1 MSRNRFLIVL
11 GGCLLA
17 ASGAWADDVGYVEC
31 SSHPD
36 GTQVFAK
43 PRKSP
48 EVVASMACGERF
60 TILVYGFVFSRVQT
74 GDGKIGYVY
83 SNMIAVD
90 RAAAPL
96 QKPASPQMVTASEK
110 VPVRTP
116 PAEQPA
122 PPPVA
127 KPQAASAQST
137 VTAASVSAAP
147 QPVPSA
153 PASPA
158 PAVSAAPTSSAAT
171 PNLPE
176 ITVSV
181 TPPAPAAVP
190 ASGSLL
196 PTPPIPE
203 TTVTPAP
210 AQPAAA
216 PAPAPVSSAPVTP
229 AATSNVPEP
238 APPAA
243 QPEPSAATQPQPD
256 PAQPPAAPAI
266 RPVESH
272 ATWERPLP
280 GGRTTTP
287 RIEVFGG
294 YSFARLD
301 GGAGS
306 YTNLNG
312 AMGSFG
318 WNFKPSLQ
326 IVADSSY
333 NFVTISG
340 TKNILYGNHFGARYF
355 YRKHRP
361 GGITPFVEAL
371 VGGSRADTTVT
382 GVGGYPTSANCLSY
396 KVGGGL
402 DIHPSRHWEIRVLD
416 FDYYRTSFGTN
427 VHQNNYWVS
436 TGIVL
441 RLFGGAE

>member
-17 ASGAWADDVGYVEC
+17 ASATWADDVGYVEC

-90 RAAAPL
+90 RAAAPV
-96 QKPASPQMVTASEK
+96 QKSASPQMVAASER
-110 VPVRTP
+110 VPVRTA

-127 KPQAASAQST
+127 KPQPAPAQSP

-147 QPVPSA
+147 TSA
-153 PASPA
+153 
-158 PAVSAAPTSSAAT
+158 AAT

-176 ITVSV
+176 ITVAAA
-181 TPPAPAAVP
+181 PPAPAAAP

-196 PTPPIPE
+196 PTPPVPE

-210 AQPAAA
+210 
-216 PAPAPVSSAPVTP
+216 VSSATAPP
-229 AATSNVPEP
+229 AATSSVPE
-238 APPAA
+238 PAA
-243 QPEPSAATQPQPD
+243 QPEPSAAAQPQPE
-256 PAQPPAAPAI
+256 PAQPPATPAI

-272 ATWERPLP
+272 TTWERPLP

-294 YSFARLD
+294 YSFARLA

-318 WNFKPSLQ
+318 WNFKPWLQ
-326 IVADSSY
+326 IVGDSSY

-355 YRKHRP
+355 YRKHSP
-361 GGITPFVEAL
+361 WGITPFVEAL
-371 VGGSRADTTVT
+371 VGGSRADTTVS
-382 GVGGYPTSANCLSY
+382 GVGGYTTSANCLSY

-427 VHQNNYWVS
+427 VHQNNYWAS

>member
-1 MSRNRFLIVL
+1 MPIPFTWSSTATASLSEPSAAPAAKML
-11 GGCLLA
+11 SADSSPALA
-17 ASGAWADDVGYVEC
+17 SNLPTLTTPTQLAPSAAWADDVGYVEC

-90 RAAAPL
+90 RAAAPV
-96 QKPASPQMVTASEK
+96 QKSASPQMVAASER
-110 VPVRTP
+110 VPVRTA

-127 KPQAASAQST
+127 KPHPAPAQST

-147 QPVPSA
+147 QPV
-153 PASPA
+153 SPA
-158 PAVSAAPTSSAAT
+158 PAS
-171 PNLPE
+171 
-176 ITVSV
+176 
-181 TPPAPAAVP
+181 
-190 ASGSLL
+190 
-196 PTPPIPE
+196 
-203 TTVTPAP
+203 
-210 AQPAAA
+210 
-216 PAPAPVSSAPVTP
+216 
-229 AATSNVPEP
+229 
-238 APPAA
+238 
-243 QPEPSAATQPQPD
+243 
-256 PAQPPAAPAI
+256 PAI

-272 ATWERPLP
+272 TTWERPLP

-318 WNFKPSLQ
+318 WNFKPWLQ
-326 IVADSSY
+326 IVGDSSY
-333 NFVTISG
+333 NFITISG

-355 YRKHRP
+355 YRKHSP
-361 GGITPFVEAL
+361 WGITPFVEAL

-382 GVGGYPTSANCLSY
+382 GAGGYTTSTNCMSY

-416 FDYYRTSFGTN
+416 FDYYRTSFGTT
-427 VHQNNYWVS
+427 VHQNNYWAS

>member
-1 MSRNRFLIVL
+1 MSRNRFFIVL

-17 ASGAWADDVGYVEC
+17 ASAAWADDVGYVEC

-74 GDGKIGYVY
+74 GDGKVGYVY

-90 RAAAPL
+90 RAAAPV
-96 QKPASPQMVTASEK
+96 QKSASPQMVAASEK
-110 VPVRTP
+110 VPVRTA
-116 PAEQPA
+116 PAEQPV

-127 KPQAASAQST
+127 KPQLAPAQST

-147 QPVPSA
+147 QPVSPA
-153 PASPA
+153 PTSPA
-158 PAVSAAPTSSAAT
+158 PAASAAPTSAAAT

-176 ITVSV
+176 ITVPAA
-181 TPPAPAAVP
+181 PPAPASAP

-196 PTPPIPE
+196 PTPPVPE

-210 AQPAAA
+210 
-216 PAPAPVSSAPVTP
+216 VSSATAPP
-229 AATSNVPEP
+229 AATSSVPE
-238 APPAA
+238 PAA
-243 QPEPSAATQPQPD
+243 QPEPSAAAQPQPE
-256 PAQPPAAPAI
+256 PAQPPAI

-272 ATWERPLP
+272 TTWERPLP

-287 RIEVFGG
+287 RVEVFGG
-294 YSFARLD
+294 YSFARID

-312 AMGSFG
+312 ALGSFG
-318 WNFKPSLQ
+318 WNFKPWLQ

-355 YRKHRP
+355 YRKHSP
-361 GGITPFVEAL
+361 WGITPFVEAL
-371 VGGSRADTTVT
+371 VGGSRADTTIP
-382 GVGGYPTSANCLSY
+382 GVGGYTTSTNCMSY

-416 FDYYRTSFGTN
+416 FDYYRTAFGTN
-427 VHQNNYWVS
+427 VHQNNYWAS

-441 RLFGGAE
+441 RLFGGSSDY

>member
-1 MSRNRFLIVL
+1 MSRNRFLVVL

-17 ASGAWADDVGYVEC
+17 ASAAWADDVGYVEC

-90 RAAAPL
+90 RAAAPV
-96 QKPASPQMVTASEK
+96 QKPASPQMVAASEK
-110 VPVRTP
+110 VPVRTAP
-116 PAEQPA
+116 VEQPA

-127 KPQAASAQST
+127 KPQPAPAQST

-147 QPVPSA
+147 QPVSPA

-158 PAVSAAPTSSAAT
+158 PAASTA
-171 PNLPE
+171 
-176 ITVSV
+176 
-181 TPPAPAAVP
+181 P

-196 PTPPIPE
+196 PNPAVSE
-203 TTVTPAP
+203 MTVT
-210 AQPAAA
+210 
-216 PAPAPVSSAPVTP
+216 PAPVSSATAPP
-229 AATSNVPEP
+229 AATSSVPEP
-238 APPAA
+238 AAQREPTAAA
-243 QPEPSAATQPQPD
+243 QPQPE
-256 PAQPPAAPAI
+256 PAQPPAI

-272 ATWERPLP
+272 TTWERPLP

-287 RIEVFGG
+287 RVEVFGG
-294 YSFARLD
+294 YSFARLA

-318 WNFKPSLQ
+318 WNFKPWLQ
-326 IVADSSY
+326 IVGDSSY

-355 YRKHRP
+355 YRKHSP
-361 GGITPFVEAL
+361 WGITPFVEAL

-382 GVGGYPTSANCLSY
+382 GVGGYTISANCLSY

-427 VHQNNYWVS
+427 VHQNNYWAS

>member
-1 MSRNRFLIVL
+1 MSRNRFLVVL

-17 ASGAWADDVGYVEC
+17 ASAAWADDVGYVEC

-90 RAAAPL
+90 RAAAPV
-96 QKPASPQMVTASEK
+96 QKPASPQMVAASEK
-110 VPVRTP
+110 VPVRTAP
-116 PAEQPA
+116 VEQPA

-127 KPQAASAQST
+127 KPQPAPAQST

-147 QPVPSA
+147 QPVSPA

-158 PAVSAAPTSSAAT
+158 PAASTAPASAAAK

-176 ITVSV
+176 ITVPAA
-181 TPPAPAAVP
+181 PPASAPAP

-196 PTPPIPE
+196 PTPAVPE

-210 AQPAAA
+210 
-216 PAPAPVSSAPVTP
+216 VSSATTPP
-229 AATSNVPEP
+229 AATSSVPE
-238 APPAA
+238 PAA
-243 QPEPSAATQPQPD
+243 QPEPSAAAQPQPE
-256 PAQPPAAPAI
+256 PAQPPAI

-272 ATWERPLP
+272 TTWERPLP

-287 RIEVFGG
+287 RVEVFGG
-294 YSFARLD
+294 YSFARLA

-318 WNFKPSLQ
+318 WNFKPWLQ
-326 IVADSSY
+326 IVGDSSY

-355 YRKHRP
+355 YRKHSP
-361 GGITPFVEAL
+361 WGITPFVEAL

-382 GVGGYPTSANCLSY
+382 GVGGYTTSTNCMSY

-427 VHQNNYWVS
+427 VHQNNYWAS

>member
-1 MSRNRFLIVL
+1 
-11 GGCLLA
+11 
-17 ASGAWADDVGYVEC
+17 
-31 SSHPD
+31 
-36 GTQVFAK
+36 
-43 PRKSP
+43 
-48 EVVASMACGERF
+48 MACGERF

-90 RAAAPL
+90 RAAAPV
-96 QKPASPQMVTASEK
+96 QKPASPQMVAASEK
-110 VPVRTP
+110 VPVRTAP
-116 PAEQPA
+116 VEQPA

-127 KPQAASAQST
+127 KPQPAPAQST

-147 QPVPSA
+147 QPVSPA

-158 PAVSAAPTSSAAT
+158 PAASTAPASAAAK

-176 ITVSV
+176 ITVPAA
-181 TPPAPAAVP
+181 PPASAPAP

-196 PTPPIPE
+196 PTPAVPE

-210 AQPAAA
+210 
-216 PAPAPVSSAPVTP
+216 VSSATAPP
-229 AATSNVPEP
+229 AATSSVPE
-238 APPAA
+238 PAA
-243 QPEPSAATQPQPD
+243 QPEPSAAAQPQPE
-256 PAQPPAAPAI
+256 PAQPPAI

-272 ATWERPLP
+272 TTWERPLP

-287 RIEVFGG
+287 RVEVFGG
-294 YSFARLD
+294 YSFARLA

-318 WNFKPSLQ
+318 WNFKPWLQ
-326 IVADSSY
+326 IVGDSSY

-355 YRKHRP
+355 YRKHSP
-361 GGITPFVEAL
+361 WGITPFVEAL

-382 GVGGYPTSANCLSY
+382 GVGGYTTSTNCMSY

-427 VHQNNYWVS
+427 VHQNNYWAS

>member
-1 MSRNRFLIVL
+1 MSRNRLFIIL

-17 ASGAWADDVGYVEC
+17 ASAAWADDVGYVEC

-74 GDGKIGYVY
+74 GDGKVGYVY

-90 RAAAPL
+90 RAAAPV
-96 QKPASPQMVTASEK
+96 QKPASPQMVAASEK
-110 VPVRTP
+110 VPVRTAP
-116 PAEQPA
+116 VAQPA

-127 KPQAASAQST
+127 KPQPAPAQST
-137 VTAASVSAAP
+137 VTAAP
-147 QPVPSA
+147 QPVSPA

-158 PAVSAAPTSSAAT
+158 PAASAAPTSAAAT

-176 ITVSV
+176 ITVPAA
-181 TPPAPAAVP
+181 PPAPAAAP

-196 PTPPIPE
+196 PTPSAPE

-210 AQPAAA
+210 
-216 PAPAPVSSAPVTP
+216 VSSATAPS
-229 AATSNVPEP
+229 AATSSVPE
-238 APPAA
+238 PAA
-243 QPEPSAATQPQPD
+243 QPEPSAAAQPQPEA
-256 PAQPPAAPAI
+256 AQPPAI

-272 ATWERPLP
+272 TTWERPLP

-287 RIEVFGG
+287 RVEVFGG

-306 YTNLNG
+306 HTNLNG

-318 WNFKPSLQ
+318 WNFKPWLQ

-355 YRKHRP
+355 YRKHSP
-361 GGITPFVEAL
+361 WGITPFVEAL
-371 VGGSRADTTVT
+371 VGGSRADSTVT
-382 GVGGYPTSANCLSY
+382 GVGGYTTSANCMSY

-427 VHQNNYWVS
+427 VHQNNYWAS

>member
-1 MSRNRFLIVL
+1 MSRNRFLVVL

-17 ASGAWADDVGYVEC
+17 ASAAWADDVGYVEC

-36 GTQVFAK
+36 GTQVFGK

-48 EVVASMACGERF
+48 EVVASVACGERF

-83 SNMIAVD
+83 SNLIAVD

-110 VPVRTP
+110 VAVRTAP
-116 PAEQPA
+116 VEQPA

-127 KPQAASAQST
+127 KPQPAPAQST
-137 VTAASVSAAP
+137 VTAAPLSAVP
-147 QPVPSA
+147 EPV
-153 PASPA
+153 SPA
-158 PAVSAAPTSSAAT
+158 PAAAKQ
-171 PNLPE
+171 NLPE
-176 ITVSV
+176 ITVSA
-181 TPPAPAAVP
+181 TPPAPAAAP

-196 PTPPIPE
+196 PTPPVPE

-216 PAPAPVSSAPVTP
+216 PDSTPASSAPATP
-229 AATSNVPEP
+229 AAISSVPEP
-238 APPAA
+238 APRAS
-243 QPEPSAATQPQPD
+243 QPEPSAAAQPQPD
-256 PAQPPAAPAI
+256 PAQPSAAPAI

-287 RIEVFGG
+287 RVEVFGG

-355 YRKHRP
+355 YRKHSP
-361 GGITPFVEAL
+361 WGITPFVEAL
-371 VGGSRADTTVT
+371 AGGSRADTTVT
-382 GVGGYPTSANCLSY
+382 GVGGYTTSANCLSY

-427 VHQNNYWVS
+427 VHQNNYWAS

>member
-17 ASGAWADDVGYVEC
+17 ASAAWADDVGYVEC

-74 GDGKIGYVY
+74 GDGKVGYVY

-90 RAAAPL
+90 RAAAPV
-96 QKPASPQMVTASEK
+96 QKSTSPQMVAASEK
-110 VPVRTP
+110 VPVRTA

-122 PPPVA
+122 PRPVA
-127 KPQAASAQST
+127 KLQPAPAQST

-147 QPVPSA
+147 QPVSPA
-153 PASPA
+153 PASPE
-158 PAVSAAPTSSAAT
+158 PAASAAPTSAAAT

-176 ITVSV
+176 ITVAAA
-181 TPPAPAAVP
+181 PPAP

-196 PTPPIPE
+196 PTPPVPE

-210 AQPAAA
+210 
-216 PAPAPVSSAPVTP
+216 VSSATAPP
-229 AATSNVPEP
+229 AATSSVPE
-238 APPAA
+238 PAA
-243 QPEPSAATQPQPD
+243 QPEPSAAAQPQPE
-256 PAQPPAAPAI
+256 PAQPPAV

-272 ATWERPLP
+272 TTWERPLP

-294 YSFARLD
+294 YSFARID

-318 WNFKPSLQ
+318 WNFKPWLQ

-355 YRKHRP
+355 YRKHSP
-361 GGITPFVEAL
+361 WGITPFVEAL

-382 GVGGYPTSANCLSY
+382 GVGGYTTSANCLSY

-427 VHQNNYWVS
+427 VHQNNYWAS

>member
-17 ASGAWADDVGYVEC
+17 ASAAWADDVGYVEC

-90 RAAAPL
+90 RAAAPV
-96 QKPASPQMVTASEK
+96 QKSASPQMVAASEK
-110 VPVRTP
+110 VPVRTAP
-116 PAEQPA
+116 VEQPA

-127 KPQAASAQST
+127 KPQPAPAQST

-147 QPVPSA
+147 QPVSPA

-158 PAVSAAPTSSAAT
+158 PAASTAPASAAAT

-176 ITVSV
+176 ITVPAA
-181 TPPAPAAVP
+181 PPASAPAP

-196 PTPPIPE
+196 PTPPVPE
-203 TTVTPAP
+203 TTVTS
-210 AQPAAA
+210 
-216 PAPAPVSSAPVTP
+216 APVSSAT
-229 AATSNVPEP
+229 AE
-238 APPAA
+238 PAA
-243 QPEPSAATQPQPD
+243 QPEPSAAAQPQPE
-256 PAQPPAAPAI
+256 PAQPPAI

-272 ATWERPLP
+272 TTWERPLP

-287 RIEVFGG
+287 RVEVFGG
-294 YSFARLD
+294 YSFARID

-318 WNFKPSLQ
+318 WNFKPWLQ
-326 IVADSSY
+326 IVGDSSY

-355 YRKHRP
+355 YRKHSP
-361 GGITPFVEAL
+361 WGITPFVEAL

-382 GVGGYPTSANCLSY
+382 GVGGYTTSTNCMSY

-416 FDYYRTSFGTN
+416 FDYYRTAFGTN
-427 VHQNNYWVS
+427 VHQNNYWAS

-441 RLFGGAE
+441 RLFGGSSDY

>member
-17 ASGAWADDVGYVEC
+17 ASAAWADDVGYVEC

-90 RAAAPL
+90 RAAAPV
-96 QKPASPQMVTASEK
+96 QKPASPQMVAASEK
-110 VPVRTP
+110 VPVRTAP
-116 PAEQPA
+116 VEQPA

-127 KPQAASAQST
+127 KPQPAPAQST

-147 QPVPSA
+147 QPVSPA
-153 PASPA
+153 PTSPA
-158 PAVSAAPTSSAAT
+158 PAASAAPTSAAAT

-176 ITVSV
+176 ITVPAA
-181 TPPAPAAVP
+181 PPASAPAP

-196 PTPPIPE
+196 PTPPVPE
-203 TTVTPAP
+203 TTVTS
-210 AQPAAA
+210 
-216 PAPAPVSSAPVTP
+216 APVSSAT
-229 AATSNVPEP
+229 AE
-238 APPAA
+238 PAA
-243 QPEPSAATQPQPD
+243 QPEPSAAAQPQPE
-256 PAQPPAAPAI
+256 PAQPPAI

-272 ATWERPLP
+272 TTWERPLP

-287 RIEVFGG
+287 RVEVFGG
-294 YSFARLD
+294 YSFARID

-318 WNFKPSLQ
+318 WNFKPWLQ
-326 IVADSSY
+326 IVGDSSY

-355 YRKHRP
+355 YRKHSP
-361 GGITPFVEAL
+361 WGITPFVEAL

-382 GVGGYPTSANCLSY
+382 GVGGYTTSTNCMSY

-427 VHQNNYWVS
+427 VHQNNYWAS

>member
-1 MSRNRFLIVL
+1 
-11 GGCLLA
+11 
-17 ASGAWADDVGYVEC
+17 
-31 SSHPD
+31 
-36 GTQVFAK
+36 
-43 PRKSP
+43 
-48 EVVASMACGERF
+48 MACGERF

-74 GDGKIGYVY
+74 GDGKVGYVY

-90 RAAAPL
+90 RAAAPV
-96 QKPASPQMVTASEK
+96 QKSTSPQMVAASEK
-110 VPVRTP
+110 VPVRTA

-122 PPPVA
+122 PRPVA
-127 KPQAASAQST
+127 KLQPAPAQST

-147 QPVPSA
+147 QPVSPA
-153 PASPA
+153 PASPE
-158 PAVSAAPTSSAAT
+158 PAASAAPTSAAAT

-176 ITVSV
+176 ITVAAA
-181 TPPAPAAVP
+181 PPAP

-196 PTPPIPE
+196 PTPPVPE

-210 AQPAAA
+210 
-216 PAPAPVSSAPVTP
+216 VSSATAPP
-229 AATSNVPEP
+229 AATSSVPE
-238 APPAA
+238 PAA
-243 QPEPSAATQPQPD
+243 QPEPSAAAQPQPE
-256 PAQPPAAPAI
+256 PAQPPAV

-272 ATWERPLP
+272 TTWERPLP

-294 YSFARLD
+294 YSFARID

-318 WNFKPSLQ
+318 WNFKPWLQ

-355 YRKHRP
+355 YRKHSP
-361 GGITPFVEAL
+361 WGITPFVEAL

-382 GVGGYPTSANCLSY
+382 GVGGYTTSANCLSY

-427 VHQNNYWVS
+427 VHQNNYWAS

>member
-1 MSRNRFLIVL
+1 MSRNRFFIVL

-17 ASGAWADDVGYVEC
+17 ASAAWADDVGYVEC

-74 GDGKIGYVY
+74 GDGKVGYVY

-90 RAAAPL
+90 RAAAPV
-96 QKPASPQMVTASEK
+96 QKSASPQMVAASEK
-110 VPVRTP
+110 VPVRTA
-116 PAEQPA
+116 PAEQPV

-127 KPQAASAQST
+127 KPQLAPAQST

-147 QPVPSA
+147 QPVSPA

-158 PAVSAAPTSSAAT
+158 PASAAPTSAAAT

-176 ITVSV
+176 ITVPAA
-181 TPPAPAAVP
+181 PPAPASAP

-196 PTPPIPE
+196 PTPPVPE

-210 AQPAAA
+210 
-216 PAPAPVSSAPVTP
+216 VSSATAPP
-229 AATSNVPEP
+229 AATSSVPE
-238 APPAA
+238 PAA
-243 QPEPSAATQPQPD
+243 QPEPSAAAQPQPE
-256 PAQPPAAPAI
+256 PAQPPAI

-272 ATWERPLP
+272 TTWERPLP

-287 RIEVFGG
+287 RVEVFGG
-294 YSFARLD
+294 YSFARID

-312 AMGSFG
+312 ALGSFG
-318 WNFKPSLQ
+318 WNFKPWLQ

-355 YRKHRP
+355 YRKHSP
-361 GGITPFVEAL
+361 WGITPFVEAL
-371 VGGSRADTTVT
+371 VGGSRADTTIP
-382 GVGGYPTSANCLSY
+382 GVGGYTTSTNCMSY

-416 FDYYRTSFGTN
+416 FDYYRTAFGTN
-427 VHQNNYWVS
+427 VHQNNYWAS

-441 RLFGGAE
+441 RLFGGSSDY